1 MLCPIR
7 ASYVEHPV
15 ARQLIVFL
23 SHISQINLVRVIGG
37 ADHAEEE
44 ALRQGE
50 HAQEDKVVR
59 RLTSSS
65 TYIHLTA
72 GELTIFYLYE
82 PSYVWVITYT
92 YSFNHTITSKSV
104 NILHFAHSSRYMKE
118 PPPP

>member
-1 MLCPIR
+1 M
-7 ASYVEHPV
+7 EHPV

-50 HAQEDKVVR
+50 HAQEDEVVR

-65 TYIHLTA
+65 
-72 GELTIFYLYE
+72 IFFLRLEILLSSICIRMGHYNK
-82 PSYVWVITYT
+82 

-104 NILHFAHSSRYMKE
+104 NILHFAHSSRYIKE
-118 PPPP
+118 SSPPLQTSEKFSS

>member
-1 MLCPIR
+1 M
-7 ASYVEHPV
+7 EHPV

-65 TYIHLTA
+65 IFILRLENLLSSICMNRHTYGSFHIHTVSTKQLHQN
-72 GELTIFYLYE
+72 LLIFC
-82 PSYVWVITYT
+82 
-92 YSFNHTITSKSV
+92 
-104 NILHFAHSSRYMKE
+104 ILHIVRGI
-118 PPPP
+118 

>member
-1 MLCPIR
+1 M
-7 ASYVEHPV
+7 EHPV

-65 TYIHLTA
+65 
-72 GELTIFYLYE
+72 IFILRLE
-82 PSYVWVITYT
+82 TLLSSICIRMGHNTYT
-92 YSFNHTITSKSV
+92 YIYIQFQPHNYIK
-104 NILHFAHSSRYMKE
+104 IC
-118 PPPP
+118 